1 MLQLLVGT
9 IMVIVP
15 KKKFNQQ
22 MIAYFDFE
30 FLEFYHIIIIMYCCV
45 VTRRLMPY

>member
-15 KKKFNQQ
+15 KKKFNQH
-22 MIAYFDFE
+22 MIAYIVWLWDF
-30 FLEFYHIIIIMYCCV
+30 II
-45 VTRRLMPY
+45 